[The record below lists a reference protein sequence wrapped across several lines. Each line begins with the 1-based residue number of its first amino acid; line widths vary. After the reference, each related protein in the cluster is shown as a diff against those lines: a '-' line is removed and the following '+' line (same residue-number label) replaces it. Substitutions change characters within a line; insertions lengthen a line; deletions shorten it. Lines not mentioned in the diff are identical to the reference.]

1 MPIHEQVA
9 AQIVLSIG
17 SGALRPGDALPS
29 VRALAQR
36 LGVHRNTITQAYRDY
51 VLGKLVIKRRGSRLV
66 VRDPLDMRAEVGTE
80 LDEFVDSAIRAAR
93 RHGYSLQ
100 QLIEH
105 LRDRLLAAPPD
116 HILLISDDAGMRV
129 LMPAEISERCKLP
142 IRACSTDDVLADRDL
157 MIGAL
162 VVTAPGNVAT
172 LEGKIP
178 AERPVIPVTYS
189 SAEEHLATIRRLA
202 QPSLIVVASIS
213 EYFLE
218 MACGV
223 LAPALSNG
231 HSPRRVLITAE
242 RPASVGAADLIFC
255 DSCAYPVVRSLE
267 TRAEIVRHQL
277 ISPACLDQIEA
288 ALDDGSRFQVADE

>member
-66 VRDPLDMRAEVGTE
+66 VRDPLDMRAELGTE

-116 HILLISDDAGMRV
+116 HILLISRQRRDAGLDVRRNQRAMQAADTCLFR
-129 LMPAEISERCKLP
+129 PTTCLP
-142 IRACSTDDVLADRDL
+142 I
-157 MIGAL
+157 
-162 VVTAPGNVAT
+162 
-172 LEGKIP
+172 
-178 AERPVIPVTYS
+178 
-189 SAEEHLATIRRLA
+189 
-202 QPSLIVVASIS
+202 
-213 EYFLE
+213 
-218 MACGV
+218 
-223 LAPALSNG
+223 
-231 HSPRRVLITAE
+231 
-242 RPASVGAADLIFC
+242 
-255 DSCAYPVVRSLE
+255 E
-267 TRAEIVRHQL
+267 T
-277 ISPACLDQIEA
+277 
-288 ALDDGSRFQVADE
+288 